1 MGEKVM
7 RWFQTERE
15 KWASPFALSR
25 FPAARPPVNYWMA
38 PNELMQHAYVPGQII
53 LGKLAGKFLGHID
66 DRPLITIAGARAGK
80 TSTILEPNLYL
91 YPGSMLVLDPKG
103 ELARTA
109 HLRRALGHD
118 VYVLDPFGPSGM
130 VSASFNVLAELD
142 DLDSPTVVDDVAAI
156 TEALVVEDGDAKS
169 RHWNDSARTLLK

>member
-25 FPAARPPVNYWMA
+25 FPAARPRVNYWM
-38 PNELMQHAYVPGQII
+38 PPHELVQHSYVPGQII
-53 LGKLAGKFLGHID
+53 LGKFAGRFLGQLD
-66 DRPLITIAGARAGK
+66 DRPLVTIAGARAGK

-109 HLRRALGHD
+109 TFRRALGHN
-118 VYVLDPFGPSGM
+118 VYVLDPFGQSGEA
-130 VSASFNVLAELD
+130 SASINLLDELD
-142 DLDSPTVVDDVAAI
+142 PESWTVVDDVSSI
-156 TEALVVEDGDAKS
+156 T
-169 RHWNDSARTLLK
+169 H